1 LQRVFVLAFFF
12 FFLLTPAFVLTP
24 AFLAFFFLV
33 TRVVAICVILPAPGT
48 LMAVITLTA
57 VFVIFCVT
65 LTVSNTLTEETGLID
80 PDAAEPADVPSALVA
95 TEEKVY
101 ATPLVRPVIVH
112 EPDAPVTVQ
121 VLPPGDAVT
130 V

>member
-1 LQRVFVLAFFF
+1 
-12 FFLLTPAFVLTP
+12 LT
-24 AFLAFFFLV
+24 
-33 TRVVAICVILPAPGT
+33 
-48 LMAVITLTA
+48 AVITVTE
-57 VFVIFCVT
+57 VFVITGVT
-65 LTVSNTLTEETGLID
+65 FTASNTLTAEAGLIE
-80 PDAAEPADVPSALVA
+80 PDAAEPVDVPTALVA

-121 VLPPGDAVT
+121 VFPPGDAVT

>member
-1 LQRVFVLAFFF
+1 
-12 FFLLTPAFVLTP
+12 LTA
-24 AFLAFFFLV
+24 V
-33 TRVVAICVILPAPGT
+33 TTA
-48 LMAVITLTA
+48 TA

-65 LTVSNTLTEETGLID
+65 LTVSNTLTAETGLIE
-80 PDAAEPADVPSALVA
+80 PEAAEPVDVPTALVA

-121 VLPPGDAVT
+121 VFPPGDAVT